1 VTVGHRSLWASGSG
15 LTVEPCATRSCT
27 VDAGGRTTCGGIAC
41 PACGR
46 GGANLSLT
54 QLLPQPDDGCVHC
67 GCGHAWA
74 AA

>member
-1 VTVGHRSLWASGSG
+1 VTVGHRYLWATGAG
-15 LTVEPCATRSCT
+15 LTIEPCSTDECS
-27 VDAGGRTTCGGIAC
+27 VDARGRTTCGGLAC

-46 GGANLSLT
+46 GGSNLSVT
-54 QLLPQPDDGCVHC
+54 QLLPQPDDGCIHC